1 MIKIIKTNT
10 LNPFDKA
17 FFGKSMAAR
26 SRDLKNSG
34 ELLTPSK
41 SKLDCIDDLNNFFV
55 KQSIAKTLEKT
66 PVSDTFAKAEI
77 GTDIPSFVKNA
88 IK

>member
-26 SRDLKNSG
+26 ARDLKNSG

-41 SKLDCIDDLNNFFV
+41 LKLDCIDDLNNFFV

-66 PVSDTFAKAEI
+66 PVSDTFAKVEN